1 MREWQEVV
9 EVWREGAEW
18 VWLVLDEM
26 ETREGTA

>member
-9 EVWREGAEW
+9 EVWREEAER

-26 ETREGTA
+26 VTQEGIA